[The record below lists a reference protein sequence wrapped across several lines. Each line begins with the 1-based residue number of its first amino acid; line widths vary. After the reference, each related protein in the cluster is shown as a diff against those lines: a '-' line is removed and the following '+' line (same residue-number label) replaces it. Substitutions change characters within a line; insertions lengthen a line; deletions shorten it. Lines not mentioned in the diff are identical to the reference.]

1 MIWPHTCA
9 YSSCIRVYLH
19 SKKELSLTLFQ
30 VCLSCAD
37 MLSLVYR
44 STDHVLGE
52 VNNLVRSKSD
62 QRHYSR
68 VCDIVVFV
76 RTLYM
81 EVF

>member
-1 MIWPHTCA
+1 MHIVLV
-9 YSSCIRVYLH
+9 YVCIYIQ
-19 SKKELSLTLFQ
+19 KELSLTFFQ

-52 VNNLVRSKSD
+52 ENNWVRSKSD
-62 QRHYSR
+62 QRRYSR

-76 RTLYM
+76 RTLYV